1 MRLFNTKRKLI
12 VSDRILINFLVG
24 TFLIALPA
32 LAIDYNLLAPI
43 KDVKS
48 VGGENIFGQYMASF
62 IPFVLAF
69 AAVAAVTQ
77 IVIGGFEYAL
87 SEAITN
93 KQEAKDRISSALS
106 GLLLALASFLI
117 LNTINPKLTSL
128 QLTVPP
134 LDNVSNSE
142 NTLPSINDPV
152 SASDIITCG
161 NLGGGVC
168 RTDLTATDCIS
179 RGGSIYSQTQEY
191 PCLNSLPSPPF
202 TCSEY
207 VPNNPNRCASTG
219 PGRHWVAYVC
229 PGGNCDDFSLTT
241 KSQYNQT
248 SMEFGSQA
256 ECEAFATNTYPE
268 GIKWGCIQ
276 EIRS

>member
-1 MRLFNTKRKLI
+1 MKNFGNNIYRDMRLFNTKRKLI

-117 LNTINPKLTSL
+117 LNAINPNLTSL

-134 LDNVSNSE
+134 IG
-142 NTLPSINDPV
+142 TLPAQTRGNDPGCGLYDPSYLPPIAGQEYV
-152 SASDIITCG
+152 LSPNSCVGAGASGPGPLCY
-161 NLGGGVC
+161 
-168 RTDLTATDCIS
+168 CIKPIANAKKCCYTTRS
-179 RGGSIYSQTQEY
+179 RGG
-191 PCLNSLPSPPF
+191 NSCYDAAGIIEL
-202 TCSEY
+202 
-207 VPNNPNRCASTG
+207 
-219 PGRHWVAYVC
+219 
-229 PGGNCDDFSLTT
+229 GNVTDSC
-241 KSQYNQT
+241 
-248 SMEFGSQA
+248 
-256 ECEAFATNTYPE
+256 
-268 GIKWGCIQ
+268 
-276 EIRS
+276 

>member
-1 MRLFNTKRKLI
+1 MFVVVFMLNT
-12 VSDRILINFLVG
+12 
-24 TFLIALPA
+24 LPA

-77 IVIGGFEYAL
+77 IVVGGFEYAL

-134 LDNVSNSE
+134 LDAPQQQPTQQPPLPPPPGVNNWGLFLCTDPPTDPGCTNITHGTQLPIQRSTHDTEQQCTDAGKFKRPDGSK
-142 NTLPSINDPV
+142 TLTDGTVMTFWKCELIPNPSG
-152 SASDIITCG
+152 A
-161 NLGGGVC
+161 
-168 RTDLTATDCIS
+168 
-179 RGGSIYSQTQEY
+179 
-191 PCLNSLPSPPF
+191 
-202 TCSEY
+202 
-207 VPNNPNRCASTG
+207 
-219 PGRHWVAYVC
+219 
-229 PGGNCDDFSLTT
+229 
-241 KSQYNQT
+241 
-248 SMEFGSQA
+248 
-256 ECEAFATNTYPE
+256 
-268 GIKWGCIQ
+268 
-276 EIRS
+276 

>member
-1 MRLFNTKRKLI
+1 MKNFGNNIYRDMRLFNTKRKLI

-93 KQEAKDRISSALS
+93 KQEAKDRITSALS

-128 QLTVPP
+128 QLEVKP
-134 LDNVSNSE
+134 LNA
-142 NTLPSINDPV
+142 P
-152 SASDIITCG
+152 
-161 NLGGGVC
+161 LGQ
-168 RTDLTATDCIS
+168 TA
-179 RGGSIYSQTQEY
+179 
-191 PCLNSLPSPPF
+191 
-202 TCSEY
+202 
-207 VPNNPNRCASTG
+207 VNN
-219 PGRHWVAYVC
+219 
-229 PGGNCDDFSLTT
+229 
-241 KSQYNQT
+241 
-248 SMEFGSQA
+248 
-256 ECEAFATNTYPE
+256 TNTVNVP
-268 GIKWGCIQ
+268 GLG
-276 EIRS
+276 